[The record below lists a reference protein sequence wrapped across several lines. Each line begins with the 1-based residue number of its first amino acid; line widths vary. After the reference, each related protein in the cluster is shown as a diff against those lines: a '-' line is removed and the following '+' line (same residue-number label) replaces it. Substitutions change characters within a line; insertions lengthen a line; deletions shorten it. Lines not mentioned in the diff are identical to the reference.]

1 MLIGVVVHFK
11 RNEFVGTQT
20 MFVHIFTGTTLQG
33 ITPSTRPLVIGEGN
47 TRVPLSDVMAL
58 IVGISKLMDN
68 FGCWIELG
76 ILSFG

>member
-1 MLIGVVVHFK
+1 
-11 RNEFVGTQT
+11 

-76 ILSFG
+76 ILFIWLAIARNREDCHLVFEVWR